1 LSDVEGTAGEYE
13 SSKPKPDTSMK
24 AIINGWSTDYNIYG
38 KASGLPVVF
47 IHGFPFSQEMWRSQV
62 AELSGDHRVITYDVR
77 GHGESEV
84 GDGQYTIEFFV
95 DDLIGLLDHLRIEK
109 AVVIGLSMGGYIAL
123 RAIERNPERFRGL
136 VLCDTRSEADTNEGK
151 IKRAANIQS
160 VRTDGVKK
168 YAEGFVKAVFAS
180 QTFERNPEAVKFI
193 REIIEK
199 TSRIAIAGTLL
210 ALASRTDTTESLSKI
225 NVPTL
230 ILVGEHDALTPVSAV
245 RSMSEKIRQSELHV
259 VSNAAHLSNLEN
271 PEEFN
276 KHLSGF
282 LRRLT

>member
-1 LSDVEGTAGEYE
+1 
-13 SSKPKPDTSMK
+13 MK
-24 AIINGWSTDYNIYG
+24 AIINGWRTDYNIYG

-62 AELSGDHRVITYDVR
+62 ADLSGEYRLITYDVR

-109 AVVIGLSMGGYIAL
+109 AVVVGLSMGGYIAL
-123 RAIERNPERFRGL
+123 RAIERNPERFKGL
-136 VLCDTRSEADTNEGK
+136 VLCDTRSEADSNEGK

-160 VRTDGVKK
+160 VRTDGVQK
-168 YAEGFVKAVFAS
+168 YAEGFVKAVFAP
-180 QTFERNPEAVKFI
+180 QTFERNLEAVNFI
-193 REIIEK
+193 RQIIEK
-199 TSRIAIAGTLL
+199 TSPVAIAGTLL

-230 ILVGEHDALTPVSAV
+230 ILVGEHDTLTPVSAAK
-245 RSMSEKIRQSELHV
+245 SMSERIRQSELHII
-259 VSNAAHLSNLEN
+259 SNAAHLSNLEN
-271 PEEFN
+271 LEGFN
-276 KHLSGF
+276 KHLSRF
-282 LRRLT
+282 LRRIK

>member
-1 LSDVEGTAGEYE
+1 VYE

-24 AIINGWSTDYNIYG
+24 AIINGWSIDYNIYG

-62 AELSGDHRVITYDVR
+62 AELSGDYSVVTYDVR

-109 AVVIGLSMGGYIAL
+109 AVVVGLSMGGYIAL

-151 IKRAANIQS
+151 IKRAGNIQS
-160 VRTDGVKK
+160 VKNDRVKK
-168 YAEGFVKAVFAS
+168 YAEEFVKAVFAS
-180 QTFERNPEAVKFI
+180 QTLERNPEAVKFI
-193 REIIEK
+193 RKIIEK
-199 TSRIAIAGTLL
+199 TSPIAIAGTLL

-230 ILVGEHDALTPVSAV
+230 ILVGEHDALTPVSAAK
-245 RSMSEKIRQSELHV
+245 SMNERIRQSKFHV
-259 VSNAAHLSNLEN
+259 ISNAAHLSNLEN

-282 LRRLT
+282 LRRLK